1 MRNGRL
7 RRRRTR
13 AQPAIRIALAA
24 VVFVG
29 SGAAAGMAGYL
40 ASATD
45 AGTRTTLADARD
57 TPLAFQVSSTGGDA
71 EQVGAAL
78 SEQLARLDVPF
89 EIHRSKISGNRV
101 VFPGPDGPPPGDDG
115 SPGEADDDSGLG
127 YLVLAAYRDLAHH
140 ADLVAGQWPGSPSGG
155 KSYPVAIHAGP
166 ATELGI
172 AVGDAISFANR
183 GQAVVLDVVGLWR
196 PRDSD
201 SPFWFDEREADGSD
215 GSTDLVGIMIDEG
228 LQAVPGLTLTSRW
241 RLVPD
246 VDLLQARDLATL
258 QAELPRLVPRLER
271 DDRTSG
277 AKLEADSGM
286 LDVIRESEDKRRA
299 AQAVTAAPLML
310 FALAGA
316 LAVALVGRLLVVAR
330 RVETSV
336 YLARGT
342 SVIRVLLWSLAETLP
357 IVIVPSIAGAGAAWL
372 VLYTLPDTTVEPAS
386 LATAAGVA
394 SALAIL
400 TLVAVGARP
409 ALVNATVPHRS
420 HEGRGARVVLAA
432 TAVLAGVAT
441 VVTMWQ
447 LLRYGSPAIEDA
459 RGAAGVDPVAAI
471 APVAALATA
480 GLLVTVG
487 VALGA
492 RVGQRL
498 MARRRTLGSVL
509 ALRSVARRPTAYA
522 LPITLVVLAVGS
534 GTLAAGLSGTWSG
547 LQRDAAAQRTGTD
560 LQVVL
565 ASRPRTAAAPPD
577 GAALEPYRELTGTTG
592 VTPVLAGWVPLSGDQ
607 VQFAAFADEPPR
619 FAGAELAA
627 DADSVELV
635 FTTTMTAHEID
646 YGEGLTDERPAEPTA
661 GQVGVQLLLSD
672 ADGLVYAVRSH
683 GLEVPDSPAPGR
695 HVVRVE
701 LPAGTGPWTLAGVEV
716 SVGGQRSRGPV
727 WWANDYSIT
736 LAQINSISGD
746 STREVRRPRTWSLGF
761 AGDAPRVR
769 GDEFAVEQADSGP
782 GFAVT
787 SGGGMY
793 PSFDLRLLAGEWS
806 IGSGN
811 TAPITVQ
818 ATAAALERSGLEIG
832 DQIAVRI
839 GGSELAVEVAG
850 IAEDVAGMATDEVLV
865 ADLAD
870 ITTTALASGGPIPR
884 ANQIWIDAGTAGPER
899 DSLADAV
906 SSIAGPSADVIDR
919 LATEAALRANAFARM
934 SLVTYWVVT
943 GAVVLLA
950 GIGLAAASAILLR
963 ERSAEVGML
972 RALGA
977 SSRLQARIGRRE
989 QLAVLVL
996 ALVLGAGAGGL
1007 VTVLVAGLLAGAATP
1022 IELHRVEPVF
1032 HLSILP
1038 WVVVLTAL
1046 GGLAV
1051 ASAVGY
1057 GERLRRRAVAPPSRG
1072 FGS

>member
-7 RRRRTR
+7 RRRRSR

-29 SGAAAGMAGYL
+29 SGAAAGLAGYL

-71 EQVGAAL
+71 EQIDAAL
-78 SEQLARLDVPF
+78 ADQLARLDVPF
-89 EIHRSKISGNRV
+89 EVYRSQIAGGRV
-101 VFPGPDGPPPGDDG
+101 VFPGPDGPPPDDNG
-115 SPGEADDDSGLG
+115 SSDETDDESGLG
-127 YLVLAAYRDLAHH
+127 HLVLAAYRDMAHH
-140 ADLVAGQWPGSPSGG
+140 ADLVAGEWPGSPSGG
-155 KSYPVAIHAGP
+155 ESYPVAIHAGP
-166 ATELGI
+166 AAELGI
-172 AVGDAISFANR
+172 AVGDVISFADR
-183 GQAVVLDVVGLWR
+183 CQAVVLEVVGLWT
-196 PRDSD
+196 PRAAD
-201 SPFWFDEREADGSD
+201 SPFWFDEREADGSG
-215 GSTDLVGIMIDEG
+215 GSTDLVGVMIDKG

-246 VDLLQARDLATL
+246 VDQLQARDLATL
-258 QAELPRLVPRLER
+258 QGALPRLLPRLQR

-277 AKLEADSGM
+277 AKLEADSGI
-286 LDVIRESEDKRRA
+286 LDVLRDSEDKRRA

-310 FALAGA
+310 FALAGV
-316 LAVALVGRLLVVAR
+316 LAVALIGRLLVVAR

-336 YLARGT
+336 YLARGV
-342 SVIRVLLWSLAETLP
+342 SVIRVLLWSIAETLP

-372 VLYTLPDTTVEPAS
+372 VLYALPDTTVEPAS

-394 SALAIL
+394 SALAIV
-400 TLVAVGARP
+400 TLAAVGTRP

-420 HEGRGARVVLAA
+420 HEGRGTRVVLAI

-447 LLRYGSPAIEDA
+447 LLRYGGPAVEDA

-471 APVAALATA
+471 APVAALATS
-480 GLLVTVG
+480 GLLVTAG

-492 RVGQRL
+492 RAGQRL
-498 MARRRTLGSVL
+498 VARRRTLGSVL
-509 ALRSVARRPTAYA
+509 ALRSVARRPAAYA
-522 LPITLVVLAVGS
+522 MPITLVVLAIGS
-534 GTLAAGLSGTWSG
+534 GTLAAGLSGTWSE
-547 LQRDAAAQRTGTD
+547 LQRDAAAQRTGAD
-560 LQVVL
+560 MQVVL
-565 ASRPRTAAAPPD
+565 ASRPRTAATPPD
-577 GAALEPYRELTGTTG
+577 GAALEPYRRLTGTTG

-607 VQFAAFADEPPR
+607 VQFAAVADEPPR

-635 FTTTMTAHEID
+635 FTAAMTAREID
-646 YGEGLTDERPAEPTA
+646 YGEDLADERPAEPTP
-661 GQVGVQLLLSD
+661 GQVGVRLLLSD
-672 ADGLVYAVRSH
+672 ADGMVNVVRTH
-683 GLEVPDSPAPGR
+683 GLEVPDGPAPGR
-695 HVVRVE
+695 HVVRAE
-701 LPAGTGPWTLAGVEV
+701 LPAGTGPWTLAGIEL

-727 WWANDYSIT
+727 WWANDYRVT

-746 STREVRRPRTWSLGF
+746 STQEIRRPPTWSFGF
-761 AGDAPRVR
+761 AGEAPRVP
-769 GDEFAVEQADSGP
+769 GDEFAVEQTDAGP
-782 GFAVT
+782 GFEVT
-787 SGGGMY
+787 SGGGIY

-806 IGSGN
+806 IGSGSQ
-811 TAPITVQ
+811 APITVQ
-818 ATAAALERSGLEIG
+818 ATAAALERSGLVIG
-832 DQIAVRI
+832 DQVAVRI
-839 GGSELAVEVAG
+839 AGADLPVEVAG
-850 IAEDVAGMATDEVLV
+850 TTEDVAGMATDEVLV

-870 ITTTALASGGPIPR
+870 VTRTALASGGPIPR
-884 ANQIWIDAGTAGPER
+884 ANQIWIDAAAAGPEMA
-899 DSLADAV
+899 SLADAV
-906 SSIAGPSADVIDR
+906 SSIAGPRADVIDR
-919 LATEAALRANAFARM
+919 VATEAALRANAFARM

-950 GIGLAAASAILLR
+950 GIGLAAAGAIVYR
-963 ERSAEVGML
+963 DRSAEVGML

-977 SSRLQARIGRRE
+977 SSKLQARLGRRE
-989 QLAVLVL
+989 QLAVSVL

-1022 IELHRVEPVF
+1022 IEVHGVEPVF

-1038 WVVVLTAL
+1038 WVIVLAAL
-1046 GGLAV
+1046 AGLAV
-1051 ASAVGY
+1051 ACAVGY
-1057 GERLRRRAVAPPSRG
+1057 GERLRRRAAEPPSRG